1 MSEEILVEAIT
12 AENERLKALVTHK
25 DMQLQQL
32 NAQVASV
39 VAELEEFKNR
49 ANTLDKLLQLEDENT
64 NLKKEIDS
72 LRGMISSLHQE
83 MDRLRKNAKDFEDN
97 ASDMH
102 EAEIRDLKGKML
114 DLSVELERK
123 SQVKDSTIHTVHDVH
138 DVSQQTIET
147 NSTMMELEGMIND
160 LRSSNEA
167 FQMQHNELQK
177 KYESQHEEMKNKISS
192 LILENNRLKE
202 RLNDVNK

>member
-102 EAEIRDLKGKML
+102 EAEIRDLKGKMH

>member
-123 SQVKDSTIHTVHDVH
+123 SQVKDSTINTAHDVH

-202 RLNDVNK
+202 RLNDTNK